1 MAYLQL
7 VIGPP
12 LAAMAPDPVLVW
24 DAVFLDEGPINMR
37 PDDLAGGDG
46 HSVGLV
52 ETRDQS
58 GKRHPYMCKGGQC
71 FPCLANE
78 NMLVS
83 VETQLR
89 LSSNEKI

>member
-1 MAYLQL
+1 VAYLQL

-58 GKRHPYMCKGGQC
+58 GKRHPYMCKGGHAGAHDSHPS
-71 FPCLANE
+71 PCGGPGEVLPRYA
-78 NMLVS
+78 
-83 VETQLR
+83 
-89 LSSNEKI
+89 